1 MFAVTCNFHQKKAC
15 WHVIHHVSGHLAVA
29 SRLLPLTCDQSDAIK
44 LPLIWQKV
52 RHYDVQ
58 GTFTEVHQDQSIL
71 FRRPVFA
78 FHPNITTPFSYLLFP
93 LLPPSP
99 VPPLLSSTYSSTI
112 SLPSPV
118 FFSLNFLDRA
128 AELLLS
134 CNCGV
139 RRSFLRCELETS
151 DLLSMNSPGVS
162 G

>member
-15 WHVIHHVSGHLAVA
+15 WHEIHHVSGHLAVA

-78 FHPNITTPFSYLLFP
+78 FHPIPHHFHTFCFPSSLLRLSPLFFLQFI
-93 LLPPSP
+93 LLPF
-99 VPPLLSSTYSSTI
+99 LFHRLFFLS
-112 SLPSPV
+112 LH
-118 FFSLNFLDRA
+118 FRNRA

-139 RRSFLRCELETS
+139 RRSFLCCELETS
-151 DLLSMNSPGVS
+151 DLLSMNNPGVS